1 MPRLNPLPDD
11 DLGSVAETLGHL
23 EAGIGYVPNSLRTLA
38 RKPDIL
44 NGLLALVGAALSP
57 GEVSAELKNMLAE
70 MTSNAAGCAYCQAHM
85 AYGSK
90 GAGVSPEKEAALWEY
105 ETSDLF
111 TAAERAALHVAR
123 GAGQV
128 PNAVTDEDFDELKKH
143 YSDEQIVEILAAI
156 STFGFFNRY
165 NDTLATELES
175 SPLQAAKEILEPRG
189 WDVGKHG

>member
-1 MPRLNPLPDD
+1 
-11 DLGSVAETLGHL
+11 
-23 EAGIGYVPNSLRTLA
+23 
-38 RKPDIL
+38 
-44 NGLLALVGAALSP
+44 
-57 GEVSAELKNMLAE
+57 
-70 MTSNAAGCAYCQAHM
+70 M